1 MQLRIPLPQELGG
14 NSKVSFVLTEQMG
27 EIGSVR
33 EPFAG
38 AGEGEGYSMVF
49 VLGLVSFKT
58 RFPSSSSLSPEAISS
73 IPLYRGGRRS
83 SGKWCVSVLPIL
95 PVTDKLGLEL
105 RVSDVRIPCWA
116 EPGLSRPPPPDNL
129 LTLGG
134 F

>member
-1 MQLRIPLPQELGG
+1 MRLRIPLPQELGG

-38 AGEGEGYSMVF
+38 AGEGGYEYSMVF

-58 RFPSSSSLSPEAISS
+58 MFPSSSSLSREAISS

-83 SGKWCVSVLPIL
+83 SGKW
-95 PVTDKLGLEL
+95 
-105 RVSDVRIPCWA
+105 
-116 EPGLSRPPPPDNL
+116 
-129 LTLGG
+129 
-134 F
+134 